1 MKPKKL
7 INIVAIVLMVG
18 FAYAA
23 MQIAPVLS
31 DENNSY
37 LGGLVW
43 NNSLDEGLAIAQEEN
58 KPVLVYFWAVWCQ
71 YCELFET
78 ETLTDPRVT
87 EALANDFILVAI
99 DLDEN
104 REVPARYGVSYPP
117 HELFVDEYGTVIT
130 RIPGYVDADQ
140 FYAVVSDVSYNY
152 KLNQNQNLNDNS
164 NDIVRDSNDNS
175 TDIVQDSNNNS
186 NDNSNDTYQDEEAE
200 I

>member
-1 MKPKKL
+1 MKPKKV

-31 DENNSY
+31 DEQNSY

-43 NNSLDEGLAIAQEEN
+43 NNSLDEGLAAAQEEH

-87 EALANDFILVAI
+87 KALTNDFILVAI

-104 REVPARYGVSYPP
+104 QEVPRRYGVSYPP
-117 HELFVDEYGTVIT
+117 HELFVDEYGTEIT
-130 RIPGYVDADQ
+130 RIPGYVDADR
-140 FYAVVSDVSYNY
+140 FYAVVSDVSSNY
-152 KLNQNQNLNDNS
+152 KLNQNQNSNDNS
-164 NDIVRDSNDNS
+164 NDV
-175 TDIVQDSNNNS
+175 VQDSNDNS

>member
-1 MKPKKL
+1 MKQKKV
-7 INIVAIVLMVG
+7 INIIAIVLMVG

-31 DENNSY
+31 DEQNSY

-43 NNSLDEGLAIAQEEN
+43 NNSLDEGLAAAQEQH

-78 ETLTDPRVT
+78 ETLTDPRIT
-87 EALANDFILVAI
+87 EALTNDFILVAI

-104 REVPARYGVSYPP
+104 KEVPARYGVSYPP
-117 HELFVDEYGTVIT
+117 HELFVDEYGTEIT
-130 RIPGYVDADQ
+130 RVPGYVDANT
-140 FYAVVSDVSYNY
+140 FYPVVRDVSSNY
-152 KLNQNQNLNDNS
+152 KLNFNS
-164 NDIVRDSNDNS
+164 NS
-175 TDIVQDSNNNS
+175 TDNGDVQV
-186 NDNSNDTYQDEEAE
+186 EEAV

>member
-1 MKPKKL
+1 MKPKKV

-31 DENNSY
+31 DEQNSY

-43 NNSLDEGLAIAQEEN
+43 NNSLDEGLAAAQEQH

-78 ETLTDPRVT
+78 ETLHDSKVS
-87 EALANDFILVAI
+87 EALNNDFILVAI
-99 DLDEN
+99 DLDED
-104 REVPARYGVSYPP
+104 RGVASRFGVSYPP
-117 HELFVDEYGTVIT
+117 HELFLDEYGNIIT
-130 RIPGYVDADQ
+130 RVPGYVDENQ
-140 FYAVVSDVSYNY
+140 FYAIVSDVSSNYNSDE
-152 KLNQNQNLNDNS
+152 QG
-164 NDIVRDSNDNS
+164 
-175 TDIVQDSNNNS
+175 
-186 NDNSNDTYQDEEAE
+186 EEAQ

>member
-1 MKPKKL
+1 MKPKKV

-23 MQIAPVLS
+23 INIAPVLS
-31 DENNSY
+31 DEQNSY

-43 NNSLDEGLAIAQEEN
+43 TNSLDEGLAAAQEQH

-78 ETLTDPRVT
+78 ETLHDSKVNA
-87 EALANDFILVAI
+87 ALSNDFILVAV

-104 REVPARYGVSYPP
+104 REVASRFGVSYPP
-117 HELFVDEYGTVIT
+117 HELFLDEYGNIIT
-130 RIPGYVDADQ
+130 RIPGYVDANT
-140 FYAVVSDVSYNY
+140 FYSVVSDVSSNYNS
-152 KLNQNQNLNDNS
+152 NSNSNSNSNTNLNSNS
-164 NDIVRDSNDNS
+164 N
-175 TDIVQDSNNNS
+175 TDVQV
-186 NDNSNDTYQDEEAE
+186 EEAV